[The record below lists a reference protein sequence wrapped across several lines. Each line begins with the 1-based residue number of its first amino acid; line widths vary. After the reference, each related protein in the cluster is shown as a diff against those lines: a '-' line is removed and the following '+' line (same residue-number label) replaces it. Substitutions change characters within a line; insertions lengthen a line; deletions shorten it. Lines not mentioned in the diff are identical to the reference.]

1 MNQHFDVLIIGAGL
15 SGIGTACHVTAEFP
29 DKTIALLERRE
40 RLGGTWDLFR
50 YPGVRSDSDM
60 FTFGY
65 KFRPWRDVKV
75 LADGASI
82 RQYIADT
89 ATEFGV
95 DEKIHYGLKV
105 NTAEWSSRQC
115 RWTVAGVHE
124 ATGETR
130 TYTCD
135 YLISC
140 TGYYNYDAGYLPD
153 FPGVHRFGGRCVHP
167 QHWPEDL
174 DYSGKKVVV
183 IGSGATAVTLVP
195 AMAGSNPGSAAH
207 VTMLQRLLL
216 WEVRRRLGRSVD
228 MSNFTPNYLPW
239 DERLCAV
246 PNGDLFKTLAS
257 GAASVVTDQ
266 IETFTEKGIL
276 CKSGREIEAD
286 IIVTATG
293 LNIQMLGGMRLIVDG
308 AEYQLPEKMTYK
320 GVLLEN
326 APNLAWIIGYTNA
339 SWTLKSDIAGA
350 YLCRLL
356 RHMADNGYTV
366 ATPRDAQDC
375 ALDVGMFDQLNSGY
389 VKRGQDIMPRQG
401 SKHPWRVLMH
411 YEKDAKILLED
422 PIDDGVLHFAAAA
435 QDHAAA

>member
-167 QHWPEDL
+167 
-174 DYSGKKVVV
+174 
-183 IGSGATAVTLVP
+183 
-195 AMAGSNPGSAAH
+195 
-207 VTMLQRLLL
+207 
-216 WEVRRRLGRSVD
+216 
-228 MSNFTPNYLPW
+228 
-239 DERLCAV
+239 
-246 PNGDLFKTLAS
+246 
-257 GAASVVTDQ
+257 
-266 IETFTEKGIL
+266 
-276 CKSGREIEAD
+276 
-286 IIVTATG
+286 
-293 LNIQMLGGMRLIVDG
+293 
-308 AEYQLPEKMTYK
+308 
-320 GVLLEN
+320 
-326 APNLAWIIGYTNA
+326 
-339 SWTLKSDIAGA
+339 
-350 YLCRLL
+350 
-356 RHMADNGYTV
+356 
-366 ATPRDAQDC
+366 
-375 ALDVGMFDQLNSGY
+375 
-389 VKRGQDIMPRQG
+389 
-401 SKHPWRVLMH
+401 
-411 YEKDAKILLED
+411 
-422 PIDDGVLHFAAAA
+422 
-435 QDHAAA
+435 

>member
-207 VTMLQRLLL
+207 VTMLQRSPSYIFSLPAVDKISEVLGRFLPDRWVYEFGRRRNIAIQRKLYQACRRWPKLMRRLLL

-266 IETFTEKGIL
+266 IETFT
-276 CKSGREIEAD
+276 
-286 IIVTATG
+286 
-293 LNIQMLGGMRLIVDG
+293 
-308 AEYQLPEKMTYK
+308 
-320 GVLLEN
+320 
-326 APNLAWIIGYTNA
+326 
-339 SWTLKSDIAGA
+339 
-350 YLCRLL
+350 
-356 RHMADNGYTV
+356 
-366 ATPRDAQDC
+366 
-375 ALDVGMFDQLNSGY
+375 
-389 VKRGQDIMPRQG
+389 
-401 SKHPWRVLMH
+401 
-411 YEKDAKILLED
+411 
-422 PIDDGVLHFAAAA
+422 
-435 QDHAAA
+435 